1 VQTKYKNQ
9 SYREMSINLKR
20 NFLSELGY
28 NGVYL
33 EKSILGD
40 FYQGIINPDISGQ
53 KEFQMLFSGIKDLV
67 SDGFTDFHT
76 DSLQYLTDD
85 RFWKISQK
93 NLNTTSNTQIGGTL
107 NFTLEYIQERMI
119 ALQLLHNNLKKWTCL
134 EILILI
140 KLLFQI
146 KFPIF

>member
-1 VQTKYKNQ
+1 MFIIKYADESYQKVILDVQTKYKNQ

-85 RFWKISQK
+85 RF
-93 NLNTTSNTQIGGTL
+93 
-107 NFTLEYIQERMI
+107 
-119 ALQLLHNNLKKWTCL
+119 
-134 EILILI
+134 
-140 KLLFQI
+140 
-146 KFPIF
+146 